1 MYLPRVHNRHLFR
14 WLAAVRSKLLHR
26 MDHHIPLQYGPKH
39 NIFVVQPP
47 CLDRVDKELA
57 AIRVLLAMVR
67 HRQEQS
73 LVVLHLERLVLEM
86 ATVYGFTASPIPVR
100 YVPTLDQKVGYCLG
114 FI

>member
-1 MYLPRVHNRHLFR
+1 
-14 WLAAVRSKLLHR
+14 